1 MKKSKANSSGPA
13 AEQGYWLRMSHAP
26 EAGESSNVASML
38 PVMLFGALVILI
50 VHAFLCEHKC
60 FHMLGIARS
69 YHVNSIFVHI
79 AYTLHLSCDI

>member
-50 VHAFLCEHKC
+50 ATE
-60 FHMLGIARS
+60 R
-69 YHVNSIFVHI
+69 
-79 AYTLHLSCDI
+79 